1 MARVIVFASSDL
13 VSDQRVHR
21 TSLTLHQQGYNVLTI
36 GRKLKGT
43 PKKVDRKY
51 RIKHFNMFFRK
62 GFLFYLF
69 FNVRIFFYILFH
81 KSDLVCSNDLDTL
94 LGCRLGCF
102 FKGKPIVYDS
112 HEFFTEVP
120 ELVGRPIAK
129 KIWLIIEKLC
139 LKGIKFSSTV
149 SDSIAA
155 EYKKR
160 YGIDMVV
167 IRNLPLRNENFG
179 HKSTRPTIIYQGCL
193 NKGRGLELAIEMM
206 QYLSCYYMII
216 VGKGDIEVK
225 LRKKVLELNLSD
237 RIEFRGR
244 LSYEKLHDLTSKAW
258 LGISLEEDLGL
269 NYRYALPN
277 KLFDY
282 IQAQIAVLVSDL
294 PEMAKVVNDWGVGI
308 IANSR
313 NPKELA
319 DQVQDFFENKDK
331 REATVNNLNV
341 AYNALIWENEKPK
354 LIELYKKALES

>member
-1 MARVIVFASSDL
+1 MARIIVFTSSDL

-21 TSLTLHQQGYNVLTI
+21 TSLTLHKQGFEVLTI

-43 PKKVDRKY
+43 PKIVDRKY
-51 RIKHFNMFFRK
+51 QTKHIRMLFRK
-62 GFLFYLF
+62 GFLFYMF
-69 FNVRIFFYILFH
+69 FNIRISNYLLFH
-81 KSDLVCSNDLDTL
+81 KFDLVCSNDLDTL
-94 LGCRLGCF
+94 LGCRLGCALR
-102 FKGKPIVYDS
+102 GKPIVYDS

-120 ELVGRPIAK
+120 ELVGRPITK
-129 KIWLIIEKLC
+129 KIWLLIEKLC
-139 LKGIKFSSTV
+139 IKGIKFSSTV
-149 SDSIAA
+149 CDSIAA

-160 YGIDMVV
+160 YGVDMVV
-167 IRNLPLRNENFG
+167 IRNLPFRNENFG
-179 HKSTRPTIIYQGCL
+179 HKSIRPTIIYQGCL

-206 QYLSCYYMII
+206 QYLSCYYLII
-216 VGKGDIEVK
+216 VGKGDIELD

-244 LSYEKLHDLTSKAW
+244 LSYEKLHELTSKAW

-294 PEMAKVVNDWGVGI
+294 PEMAKVVKDWGVGI

-319 DQVQDFFENKDK
+319 DQVQDFFESKDK
-331 REATVNNLNV
+331 REITVNNLNV
-341 AYNALIWENEKPK
+341 AYNALIWENEIPK
-354 LIELYKKALES
+354 FIELYKKALEN